1 MSDQRPDRPER
12 PVRPERRPSY
22 EPVTR
27 LLQPV
32 AHDPKMPRPSTT
44 VTGAA
49 LVLLSALVGVASMVE
64 LVVNWKSYAG
74 ELVLDLD
81 GIEATPDLA
90 DASLAVL
97 LVVFGV
103 GAVIQLVG
111 VVLLFFGSN
120 LARVAVMTVATLSI
134 ASAFASWWA
143 RDQEITLF
151 TTLPALALDILV
163 LLALSSRSAAA
174 YARRNEKR

>member
-1 MSDQRPDRPER
+1 MSGQRH
-12 PVRPERRPSY
+12 VRPERRPSY

-27 LLQPV
+27 LLQPI

-49 LVLLSALVGVASMVE
+49 LVLLSALVGIASMVE
-64 LVVNWKSYAG
+64 LAVNWKAMRARSSSTSTAA
-74 ELVLDLD
+74 
-81 GIEATPDLA
+81 ITPPIWLTPH
-90 DASLAVL
+90 SVL
-97 LVVFGV
+97 LVVL
-103 GAVIQLVG
+103 GAAVVIQLVC
-111 VVLLFFGSN
+111 VIPVLRQQPRTRRGDD
-120 LARVAVMTVATLSI
+120 VATLSI

>member
-1 MSDQRPDRPER
+1 MSAAEGGRGQRHEK
-12 PVRPERRPSY
+12 RPSY

-32 AHDPKMPRPSTT
+32 AHDPGMRRPATT
-44 VTGAA
+44 VAGAG
-49 LVLLSALVGVASMVE
+49 LVLLSALVGIVSMIDLAVH
-64 LVVNWKSYAG
+64 WRAYAG
-74 ELVLDLD
+74 ELELDLD
-81 GIEATPDLA
+81 GIEVTPDVL
-90 DASLAVL
+90 DASLLLVLAVFAIGAAIQLACVL
-97 LVVFGV
+97 L
-103 GAVIQLVG
+103 LYR
-111 VVLLFFGSN
+111 GSN

-134 ASAFASWWA
+134 SAAFASWWV

-151 TTLPALALDILV
+151 STLPALALDILV

>member
-1 MSDQRPDRPER
+1 MSGQRH
-12 PVRPERRPSY
+12 VRPERRPSY

-27 LLQPV
+27 LLQPI

-49 LVLLSALVGVASMVE
+49 LVLLSARRDRLDGRAR
-64 LVVNWKSYAG
+64 G
-74 ELVLDLD
+74 ELDGYASQIVLDLD
-81 GIEATPDLA
+81 GGDVTPDLA

-97 LVVFGV
+97 LVVL
-103 GAVIQLVG
+103 GAAVVIQLVC
-111 VVLLFFGSN
+111 VILLFFGSN
-120 LARVAVMTVATLSI
+120 LARVAVMSVATLSI

>member
-1 MSDQRPDRPER
+1 MNEHRPM
-12 PVRPERRPSY
+12 RPERRPSY

-32 AHDPKMPRPSTT
+32 ARDPKMPRPSTT
-44 VTGAA
+44 VAGAA
-49 LVLLSALVGVASMVE
+49 LVLLSAVVGIASMVE
-64 LVVNWKSYAG
+64 LGLNWHSYASQ
-74 ELVLDLD
+74 LVLDLD
-81 GIEATPDLA
+81 GVDVTPDLA

-97 LVVFGV
+97 LAVVGV
-103 GAVIQLVG
+103 GVAIQLVCAI
-111 VVLLFFGSN
+111 LLFLGSN
-120 LARVAVMTVATLSI
+120 LARVVVMSVATLSI
-134 ASAFASWWA
+134 ATTFASWWA

-151 TTLPALALDILV
+151 TTLPTLALDILV

>member
-1 MSDQRPDRPER
+1 MSGQRH
-12 PVRPERRPSY
+12 VRPERRPSY

-27 LLQPV
+27 LLQPI
-32 AHDPKMPRPSTT
+32 AHDPKMARPSTT

-49 LVLLSALVGVASMVE
+49 LVLLSALVGIASMVE
-64 LVVNWKSYAG
+64 LAVNWTGYASQ
-74 ELVLDLD
+74 LVLDLD
-81 GIEATPDLA
+81 GGDVTPDLA

-97 LVVFGV
+97 LVVL
-103 GAVIQLVG
+103 GAAVVIQLVC
-111 VVLLFFGSN
+111 VILLFFGSN
-120 LARVAVMTVATLSI
+120 LARVAVMSVATLSI

>member
-1 MSDQRPDRPER
+1 MSAER
-12 PVRPERRPSY
+12 NMRPERRPSY

-27 LLQPV
+27 LLQPI
-32 AHDPKMPRPSTT
+32 AHDPAMSRPSTT

-49 LVLLSALVGVASMVE
+49 LVLLSALVGIGSMVE
-64 LVVNWKSYAG
+64 VAVNWKSCASAV
-74 ELVLDLD
+74 VLDLD
-81 GIEATPDLA
+81 GIDATPDLA

-97 LVVFGV
+97 LVVL
-103 GAVIQLVG
+103 GAAVVIQLVC
-111 VVLLFFGSN
+111 VILLFFGSN

-134 ASAFASWWA
+134 ASSFASWWA

-174 YARRNEKR
+174 YARRTEKR